1 MKQGTWNGLGGET
14 NDRIFRP
21 RKSKGDIRR
30 MKKYDIDIIKK
41 STYNFFIEAE
51 NEEEA
56 KKKAYNLYETNS
68 QEYFSDCD
76 IEIEVGEF

>member
-1 MKQGTWNGLGGET
+1 
-14 NDRIFRP
+14 
-21 RKSKGDIRR
+21 